1 MIAVAALVISIWA
14 APPPPETVRAAVKA
28 IREDA
33 SYQKTLPPPI
43 PETPPRPSSERESSR
58 ESGGADGGGGGG
70 GGSIEDDGWEKGS
83 DGKWKRKP
91 RHRRTAPTGDP
102 REPRAPADWNFE
114 LSEFWK
120 IVLYVVAAILVVA
133 VVTAF
138 VRAFLSREREK
149 KEVRPAAV
157 PAHDPAR
164 PVPAAAFDDADRLA
178 HEGRFAEAIHALL
191 LRTLAGLSERGVGL
205 ADSSTS
211 REIVRDAALT
221 GEARS
226 ELGGL
231 VESVEVSRF
240 GSVVPDAAEYAA
252 CRARF
257 ERLAGARPAPVGAA

>member
-70 GGSIEDDGWEKGS
+70 SIEDDGWEKGS
-83 DGKWKRKP
+83 DG
-91 RHRRTAPTGDP
+91 TGDP

-120 IVLYVVAAILVVA
+120 IVLYVVAAILVIA